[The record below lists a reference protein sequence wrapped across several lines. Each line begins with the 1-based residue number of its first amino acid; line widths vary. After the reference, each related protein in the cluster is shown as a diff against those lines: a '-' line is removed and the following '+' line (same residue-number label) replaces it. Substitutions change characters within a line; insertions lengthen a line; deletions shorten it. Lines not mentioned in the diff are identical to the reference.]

1 MEAFTIDAVV
11 LKEVKYKEA
20 DGIITLFTRKKGII
34 TAMAKGLYRQ
44 NSKNRPAIQ
53 LFCLGEYEITS
64 SKAGY
69 LIKTATLK
77 EQFFKLRQ
85 MPEYYALACYFAET
99 VMALCTSE
107 NDETDAFRL
116 VLNTFAV
123 LNAPILP
130 KQLWQIKSAFEL
142 KLCSVCGFMPEL
154 EMCSICS
161 APEEE
166 TLENSPEKGF
176 AYNGK
181 YVFSLSESSLVCNAC
196 YTSAVT
202 RHDSSVF
209 VSLSRASL
217 YAARYITASPIERF
231 LSFRITDTD
240 AAEFADFTE
249 KYMLFVAERGFSTL
263 KYFKTLEAQSNN

>member
-20 DGIITLFTRKKGII
+20 DAIVTLFTREKGII
-34 TAMAKGLYRQ
+34 SAMAKGIYRQ

-53 LFCLGEYEITS
+53 LFCLGEYEITNTKS
-64 SKAGY
+64 GY

-116 VLNTFAV
+116 VLNTFSV
-123 LNAPILP
+123 LNSPTLP
-130 KQLWQIKSAFEL
+130 KSLWQIKSAFEL
-142 KLCSVCGFMPEL
+142 KLCCVCGFMPEL
-154 EMCSICS
+154 DACVLCS
-161 APEEE
+161 ALEEE

-176 AYNGK
+176 SYNGK
-181 YVFSLSESSLVCNAC
+181 YVFSMSESSLVCNAC
-196 YTSAVT
+196 YTSAIT
-202 RHDSSVF
+202 RNNSGVF
-209 VSLSRASL
+209 VTLSRASL
-217 YAARYITASPIERF
+217 YAARYIAASAVERF
-231 LSFRITDTD
+231 LSFKISDTD

-263 KYFKTLEAQSNN
+263 KYFKVLESQSNN